1 MHMRLKRRLMR
12 LIIFPQLRAVSRL
25 FVFEPDCCC
34 PSHPS
39 DSLVYIMLAE
49 LTFCVLGDEAVLLC
63 WLDSI

>member
-1 MHMRLKRRLMR
+1 MRLKRRLMR
-12 LIIFPQLRAVSRL
+12 LIISPQLLAVPRL
-25 FVFEPDCCC
+25 QFVFEPDCCC